1 MRGNLVIR
9 LFTIKIYAYFTYFEI
24 GFVLRGRGRFGERPQ
39 DTDCGKSDP
48 PRESEP
54 ISKWGCRNAWQEARG
69 SKGSPRGV
77 VCRTH
82 AMTERARFQRAC
94 YWLSDE

>member
-48 PRESEP
+48 PRDASKFESP
-54 ISKWGCRNAWQEARG
+54 NPNQSRNGDAGMLGRRPGGRRDRQGGWCAEH
-69 SKGSPRGV
+69 
-77 VCRTH
+77 T
-82 AMTERARFQRAC
+82 
-94 YWLSDE
+94 L